1 MQLSSGTL
9 NKNAKREYSA
19 YPKKARS
26 IEKIE
31 KMDIFAHTIV
41 LIVVKRFVNLKQRKT
56 ESL

>member
-19 YPKKARS
+19 YPKKQGQYKRS
-26 IEKIE
+26 KNGH
-31 KMDIFAHTIV
+31 FAHTIV